1 MSTDFICP
9 VLYCLLQHR
18 PKIFSILLKMFST
31 RNTDKLSEVCLRRTK
46 LSPFIGGV
54 GEKVIFGISSFCSD
68 AGNKRFDHKMI
79 FKPQN
84 GTKDMKKNPNKWY
97 FNHHVDYW
105 SKKKNT
111 MEVIVLQIYIAIC
124 QPSFPSYLG
133 TVYCIYK
140 DSPKG
145 VCIMKV
151 ACTSKEVGLQSNCQ
165 LGQSEGRCFC

>member
-9 VLYCLLQHR
+9 FLYCLLQHR

-54 GEKVIFGISSFCSD
+54 SEKVIFDISSFCSD

-84 GTKDMKKNPNKWY
+84 GTKDMKKNPNKWH

-105 SKKKNT
+105 SKKKT
-111 MEVIVLQIYIAIC
+111 LWKLQYCTYTLPYVSLPSQVIQALYIVYTKIY
-124 QPSFPSYLG
+124 PK
-133 TVYCIYK
+133 VYV
-140 DSPKG
+140 P
-145 VCIMKV
+145 
-151 ACTSKEVGLQSNCQ
+151 
-165 LGQSEGRCFC
+165 

>member
-18 PKIFSILLKMFST
+18 PKIFSILLKMFSS

-54 GEKVIFGISSFCSD
+54 GEKVIFDISSFCSD

-84 GTKDMKKNPNKWY
+84 GTKDMKKTQ
-97 FNHHVDYW
+97 V
-105 SKKKNT
+105 SGTSITMLIIGRKKKNL
-111 MEVIVLQIYIAIC
+111 EVIVLYIYIAIC

-145 VCIMKV
+145 ICIMKV
-151 ACTSKEVGLQSNCQ
+151 ACTSKEVGLQSNC
-165 LGQSEGRCFC
+165 LLRQSEGRCFC

>member
-18 PKIFSILLKMFST
+18 PKIFSIFLKMFSS

-46 LSPFIGGV
+46 LFPFIGGV
-54 GEKVIFGISSFCSD
+54 GEKVIFDISSFCSD

-84 GTKDMKKNPNKWY
+84 GTKDMKKNPSKWY
-97 FNHHVDYW
+97 FNYHVDYW
-105 SKKKNT
+105 SEKKK
-111 MEVIVLQIYIAIC
+111 
-124 QPSFPSYLG
+124 FGSYS
-133 TVYCIYK
+133 TVHIHCHMSAFLPKLFRHCIYCIYK

-145 VCIMKV
+145 ICIMKV
-151 ACTSKEVGLQSNCQ
+151 ACTSKEVGLQSNC
-165 LGQSEGRCFC
+165 LLRQSEGRCFC

>member
-105 SKKKNT
+105 SKKKT
-111 MEVIVLQIYIAIC
+111 LWKLQYCTYTLPYVILPSQVIQALYIVYTKIYP
-124 QPSFPSYLG
+124 Q
-133 TVYCIYK
+133 VYV
-140 DSPKG
+140 S
-145 VCIMKV
+145 
-151 ACTSKEVGLQSNCQ
+151 
-165 LGQSEGRCFC
+165 

>member
-105 SKKKNT
+105 SKKKT
-111 MEVIVLQIYIAIC
+111 LWKLQYCTYTLPYVSLPSQVIQALYIVYTKIY
-124 QPSFPSYLG
+124 PK
-133 TVYCIYK
+133 VYV
-140 DSPKG
+140 S
-145 VCIMKV
+145 
-151 ACTSKEVGLQSNCQ
+151 
-165 LGQSEGRCFC
+165 

>member
-1 MSTDFICP
+1 MSTDFIYP

-54 GEKVIFGISSFCSD
+54 GEKVIFDISSFCSD

-84 GTKDMKKNPNKWY
+84 GTKDMKKTQI
-97 FNHHVDYW
+97 
-105 SKKKNT
+105 SGTSITMLIIGRKKKHYGSYST
-111 MEVIVLQIYIAIC
+111 VHIHCHMSAFLPKLFRHCILYI
-124 QPSFPSYLG
+124 QRFTQRYMYHEGSMYFQRSWFTKQLPVE
-133 TVYCIYK
+133 TV
-140 DSPKG
+140 
-145 VCIMKV
+145 
-151 ACTSKEVGLQSNCQ
+151 
-165 LGQSEGRCFC
+165 

>member
-84 GTKDMKKNPNKWY
+84 GTKDMKKKTQI
-97 FNHHVDYW
+97 
-105 SKKKNT
+105 SGTSITMLIIGRKKKHYGSYST
-111 MEVIVLQIYIAIC
+111 VHIHCHMSAFLPKLFRHCILYI
-124 QPSFPSYLG
+124 QRFTQRYMYHEGSMYFQRSWFTKQLPVG
-133 TVYCIYK
+133 TV
-140 DSPKG
+140 
-145 VCIMKV
+145 
-151 ACTSKEVGLQSNCQ
+151 
-165 LGQSEGRCFC
+165 

>member
-18 PKIFSILLKMFST
+18 PKIFSILLKMFSS

-54 GEKVIFGISSFCSD
+54 GEKVIFDISSFCSD

-84 GTKDMKKNPNKWY
+84 GTKDMKKNPSKWY
-97 FNHHVDYW
+97 FNYHVDYW
-105 SKKKNT
+105 SEKKKIWKLQYCT
-111 MEVIVLQIYIAIC
+111 YTLPYVSLPSQVIQALYI
-124 QPSFPSYLG
+124 
-133 TVYCIYK
+133 VYTKIH
-140 DSPKG
+140 PK
-145 VCIMKV
+145 VYV
-151 ACTSKEVGLQSNCQ
+151 S
-165 LGQSEGRCFC
+165 

>member
-9 VLYCLLQHR
+9 FLYCLLQHR

-54 GEKVIFGISSFCSD
+54 GEKVIFDISSFCSD

-84 GTKDMKKNPNKWY
+84 GTKDMKKNPNKWH

-105 SKKKNT
+105 SKKKHYGSYST
-111 MEVIVLQIYIAIC
+111 VHIHCHMSAFLPKLFRHCILYI
-124 QPSFPSYLG
+124 QRFTQRYMYHEGSMYFQRSWFTEQLPVE
-133 TVYCIYK
+133 TV
-140 DSPKG
+140 
-145 VCIMKV
+145 
-151 ACTSKEVGLQSNCQ
+151 
-165 LGQSEGRCFC
+165 

>member
-54 GEKVIFGISSFCSD
+54 GGKVIFDISSFCSD

-84 GTKDMKKNPNKWY
+84 GTKDMKKKTQI
-97 FNHHVDYW
+97 
-105 SKKKNT
+105 SGTSITMLIIGRKKKT
-111 MEVIVLQIYIAIC
+111 LWKLQYCTYTLPYVSLPSQVIQALYIVYTKIYP
-124 QPSFPSYLG
+124 Q
-133 TVYCIYK
+133 VYV
-140 DSPKG
+140 S
-145 VCIMKV
+145 
-151 ACTSKEVGLQSNCQ
+151 
-165 LGQSEGRCFC
+165 

>member
-31 RNTDKLSEVCLRRTK
+31 RKTDKLSEVCLRRTK

-54 GEKVIFGISSFCSD
+54 GEKVIFDISSFCSD

-84 GTKDMKKNPNKWY
+84 GTKDMKKKTQI
-97 FNHHVDYW
+97 
-105 SKKKNT
+105 SGTSITMLIIGRKKKHYGSYST
-111 MEVIVLQIYIAIC
+111 VYIHCHMSAFLPKLFRHCILYI
-124 QPSFPSYLG
+124 QRFTQRYMYHEGSMYFQRSWFTKQLPVG
-133 TVYCIYK
+133 TV
-140 DSPKG
+140 
-145 VCIMKV
+145 
-151 ACTSKEVGLQSNCQ
+151 
-165 LGQSEGRCFC
+165 

>member
-1 MSTDFICP
+1 MSTDFIYP

-54 GEKVIFGISSFCSD
+54 GEKVIFDISSFCSD

-84 GTKDMKKNPNKWY
+84 GTKDMKKTQI
-97 FNHHVDYW
+97 
-105 SKKKNT
+105 SGTSITMLIIGRKKKHYGSYST
-111 MEVIVLQIYIAIC
+111 VHIHCHMSAFLPKLFRHCILYI
-124 QPSFPSYLG
+124 QRFTQRYMYHEGSMYFQRSWFTKQLPVG
-133 TVYCIYK
+133 TV
-140 DSPKG
+140 
-145 VCIMKV
+145 
-151 ACTSKEVGLQSNCQ
+151 
-165 LGQSEGRCFC
+165 

>member
-54 GEKVIFGISSFCSD
+54 GGKVIFDISSFCSD

-84 GTKDMKKNPNKWY
+84 GTKDMKKKTQI
-97 FNHHVDYW
+97 
-105 SKKKNT
+105 SGTSITMLIIGRKKKHYGSYST
-111 MEVIVLQIYIAIC
+111 VHIHCHMSAFLPKLFRYCILYI
-124 QPSFPSYLG
+124 QRFTQRYMYHEGSMYFQRSWFTKQLPVG
-133 TVYCIYK
+133 TV
-140 DSPKG
+140 
-145 VCIMKV
+145 
-151 ACTSKEVGLQSNCQ
+151 
-165 LGQSEGRCFC
+165 

>member
-105 SKKKNT
+105 SKKKT
-111 MEVIVLQIYIAIC
+111 LWKLQYCTYTLPYVSLPSQVIQALYI
-124 QPSFPSYLG
+124 
-133 TVYCIYK
+133 VYTKIH
-140 DSPKG
+140 PK
-145 VCIMKV
+145 VYV
-151 ACTSKEVGLQSNCQ
+151 S
-165 LGQSEGRCFC
+165 

>member
-79 FKPQN
+79 FKP
-84 GTKDMKKNPNKWY
+84 
-97 FNHHVDYW
+97 
-105 SKKKNT
+105 
-111 MEVIVLQIYIAIC
+111 
-124 QPSFPSYLG
+124 
-133 TVYCIYK
+133 
-140 DSPKG
+140 
-145 VCIMKV
+145 
-151 ACTSKEVGLQSNCQ
+151 
-165 LGQSEGRCFC
+165 

>member
-18 PKIFSILLKMFST
+18 PKIFSILLKMFSS

-54 GEKVIFGISSFCSD
+54 GEKVIFDISSFCSD

-84 GTKDMKKNPNKWY
+84 GTKDMKKNPSKWY
-97 FNHHVDYW
+97 FNYHVDYW
-105 SKKKNT
+105 SEKKIWKLQYCT
-111 MEVIVLQIYIAIC
+111 YTLPYVSLPSQVIQALYI
-124 QPSFPSYLG
+124 
-133 TVYCIYK
+133 VYTKIH
-140 DSPKG
+140 PK
-145 VCIMKV
+145 VYV
-151 ACTSKEVGLQSNCQ
+151 S
-165 LGQSEGRCFC
+165 

>member
-31 RNTDKLSEVCLRRTK
+31 RNTDKLSEVCLGRTK

-54 GEKVIFGISSFCSD
+54 GEKVIFDISSFCSD

-84 GTKDMKKNPNKWY
+84 GTKDMKKTQI
-97 FNHHVDYW
+97 
-105 SKKKNT
+105 SGTSITMLIIGRKKKHYGSYST
-111 MEVIVLQIYIAIC
+111 VHIHCHMSAFLPKLFRHCILYI
-124 QPSFPSYLG
+124 QRFTHRYMYHEGSMYFQRSWFTKQLPVE
-133 TVYCIYK
+133 TV
-140 DSPKG
+140 
-145 VCIMKV
+145 
-151 ACTSKEVGLQSNCQ
+151 
-165 LGQSEGRCFC
+165 

>member
-105 SKKKNT
+105 SKKKT
-111 MEVIVLQIYIAIC
+111 LWKLQYCRYTLPYVSLPSQVIQALYI
-124 QPSFPSYLG
+124 
-133 TVYCIYK
+133 VYTKIH
-140 DSPKG
+140 PK
-145 VCIMKV
+145 VYV
-151 ACTSKEVGLQSNCQ
+151 S
-165 LGQSEGRCFC
+165 